1 MILTVIGCSG
11 SIPGPTSPA
20 SCYLLE
26 HDDFRLVIDMGHGAL
41 GALQQYIRLSSI
53 NAIAI
58 SHTHADHFVDLSALH
73 VAHRYSPEEFHGP
86 IPLYGPYDLAERLS
100 AAANVSTAA
109 LRTVFEYNSLAS
121 TTEIGPFHIRA
132 EQTAHP
138 IETFALRISL
148 GDRVLAY
155 TADSGPCSQ
164 LTEIGKGADVLL
176 SEAAFRDRDDNPTN
190 LHLTGRDAGE
200 LAAKCRVG
208 KLLLTHIPPW
218 YDPESAAK
226 EAAEMFDGRIELA
239 TPGLRVEI
247 GR

>member
-26 HDDFRLVIDMGHGAL
+26 HDNFRLVIDMGHGAL
-41 GALQQYIRLSSI
+41 GALQQYIPLSSI
-53 NAIAI
+53 NAVAI

-73 VAHRYSPEEFHGP
+73 VAHRYSPEEFPGP
-86 IPLYGPYDLAERLS
+86 ISLYGPYDLAERLS
-100 AAANVSTAA
+100 AAANTSTTA
-109 LRTVFEYNSLAS
+109 LRTVFDYNSLAG
-121 TTEIGPFHIRA
+121 TTQIGPFHVRA

-138 IETFALRISL
+138 IETFALRVSVD
-148 GDRVLAY
+148 DRVLGY

-164 LTEIGKGADVLL
+164 LAEIGKDADVLL
-176 SEAAFRDRDDNPTN
+176 AEAAFRHRDENPTD

-200 LAAKCRVG
+200 LAAQCNVG
-208 KLLLTHIPPW
+208 QLLLTHIPPW
-218 YDPESAAK
+218 YDPESAGS
-226 EAAEMFDGRIELA
+226 EAAEVFKGRIELA